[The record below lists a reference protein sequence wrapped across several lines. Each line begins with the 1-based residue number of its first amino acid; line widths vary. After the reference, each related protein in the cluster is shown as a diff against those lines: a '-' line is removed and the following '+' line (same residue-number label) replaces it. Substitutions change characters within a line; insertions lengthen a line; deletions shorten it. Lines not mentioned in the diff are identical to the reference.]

1 MAGLMFEVTNC
12 LIVTPTHGAYL
23 DNGTDMGLTVDDLIL
38 AYALG
43 LVKLVIA
50 DMVINGSGFIYIKI
64 HGSTP

>member
-23 DNGTDMGLTVDDLIL
+23 DNGTDIGLTVDDLIL

-43 LVKLVIA
+43 LV
-50 DMVINGSGFIYIKI
+50 NI
-64 HGSTP
+64 HGKITSEIQK